1 MAKTI
6 KLEDLLADGDVA
18 EKLSALSFEQGLA
31 LLEELVGSVESGN
44 LALDKS
50 VLSYERG
57 SLLVEHLRAKL
68 SGAEEKLRVLQKK
81 GSSKPSDA

>member
-1 MAKTI
+1 MAKTL
-6 KLEDLLADGDVA
+6 KLEDLLVDGDVS
-18 EKLSALSFEQGLA
+18 EKVTSLSFEQGLA

-57 SLLVEHLRAKL
+57 SILVEHLRAKL
-68 SGAEEKLRVLQKK
+68 TGAEEKLRVLQKK
-81 GSSKPSDA
+81 GTPKITE